1 MDSIDAVV
9 IGAGVIG
16 LAVARELAMAGH
28 ETLIL
33 EAERGIGAGAS
44 SRNSEVIHAG
54 LYYAPGSLKARLCV
68 AGRER
73 LYEFCRTRNLP
84 AQRLAKLIVAGPTQ
98 LPELEH
104 LAANARANGVELEWL
119 DGSAARALE
128 PELTCAGAL
137 HSPLS
142 GILDAHDFMLALLA
156 EAEAHGATLACRSR
170 VTRLVPDE
178 SGIAIGVNGA
188 DPALRARRLINSAG
202 VQAPE
207 VAGLIEGFPA
217 QHIPRTFYS
226 KGNYFSLR
234 GRAPFRRLI
243 YPLPESQGLGIHLTL
258 DLAGR
263 ARFGPDVERVDR
275 SDFTVDPRRAPA
287 FYEAI
292 RRYWRGL
299 PDGALE
305 PAYAGMRAR
314 IYGPGESAADFRID
328 GALQHGMQGVLNL
341 FGIESPGL
349 TASLAIASEAASRIG

>member
-16 LAVARELAMAGH
+16 LAVARELAMAGR

-33 EAERGIGAGAS
+33 EAEPGIGAGAS

-54 LYYAPGSLKARLCV
+54 LYYPPGSLKARLCA

-73 LYEFCRTRNLP
+73 LYEFCRTRNV
-84 AQRLAKLIVAGPTQ
+84 AAHRLAKLIVGGPNE
-98 LPELEH
+98 LPELER

-128 PELTCAGAL
+128 PELTCAAAL
-137 HSPLS
+137 QSPLS
-142 GILDAHDFMLALLA
+142 GILDAHGFMLALLA
-156 EAEAHGATLACRSR
+156 EAETHGATLACRSR
-170 VTRLVPDE
+170 ITRLVPEDA
-178 SGIAIGVNGA
+178 GIAIGVNGTE
-188 DPALRARRLINSAG
+188 PALRARRLINCAG
-202 VQAPE
+202 VQAAE
-207 VAGLIEGFPA
+207 VARLIEGFPP
-217 QHIPRTFYS
+217 QHIPPTFHS

-275 SDFTVDPRRAPA
+275 SDFTVDPRRAPV
-287 FYEAI
+287 FYQAI
-292 RRYWRGL
+292 RRYWPAL

-314 IYGPGESAADFRID
+314 IYAPGQPAADFRID
-328 GALQHGMQGVLNL
+328 GASQHGMEGVLNL